1 MKGYIIKLSSELSF
15 TLLSRK
21 KIIFNKSARKLLIIV
36 MRQSFLK
43 VFFTY
48 ESFLAGFSEETQN
61 VGLDYK
67 DPSNRIVSL
76 IKKIKTYPMYLTFL
90 E

>member
-1 MKGYIIKLSSELSF
+1 
-15 TLLSRK
+15 
-21 KIIFNKSARKLLIIV
+21 